1 MKAKIVLVGLIMVA
15 SLLVIG
21 LWGQGGA
28 GASGV
33 PKQVGPVRPDF
44 SGAWSGSGKL
54 LTIQQNATTLAVT
67 EGTQKRTYNLDGSE
81 SRFEGAATNQY
92 RSQMT
97 ARTRWVGSALVIETT
112 TVSSIGTWQDLEVY
126 SVDYGPK
133 LSVVQIGT
141 QTTHPL
147 MYTTVATFTKVG
159 R

>member
-1 MKAKIVLVGLIMVA
+1 MKDAKIVRVGLILVA
-15 SLLVIG
+15 SLLGVG
-21 LWGQGGA
+21 LWAQGGA

-33 PKQVGPVRPDF
+33 PKQLGPVRPDF
-44 SGAWSGSGKL
+44 SGAWSGSGKS

-81 SRFEGAATNQY
+81 SRFEDANQY

-133 LSVVQIGT
+133 LSVVQVGT
-141 QTTHPL
+141 QTTHPM
-147 MYTTVATFTKVG
+147 MYTTVETFTKVG